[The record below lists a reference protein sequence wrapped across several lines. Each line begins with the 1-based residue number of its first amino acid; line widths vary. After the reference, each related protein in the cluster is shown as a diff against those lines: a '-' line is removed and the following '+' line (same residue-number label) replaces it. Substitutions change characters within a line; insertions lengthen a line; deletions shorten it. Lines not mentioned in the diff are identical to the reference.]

1 MGACASAVNPA
12 KRRTRHRPCR
22 RDVTF
27 LTLDSA
33 NRLRLQLPPIAVVF
47 GAGLFG
53 LLLALAAVLAAIRQ
67 PWLGMELVATA
78 PDVPPRI
85 VAISDGGPA
94 AQLAPG
100 QVLQAVHGAS
110 GTVVLLASD
119 RIEEP
124 DMLPSYAE
132 NRQFFQRQDQLATL
146 LRAGPVTLTLVS
158 PGAGVVMD
166 TAVMPAAHRPLP
178 TLPAVFWMQ
187 LSVGLAGF
195 WMGVWVWG
203 LRPGEV
209 STRYLGLVGLGLML
223 SAFAAAIYSTRELA
237 LPALLFRSLSLIN
250 HFGTLLFGAAMI
262 GLFMDYPRRLCHPRW
277 VALPAVALAGLW
289 GVDAVRPPML
299 SPLMFQGAIVLCMA
313 AIVVLVVAQRRCSR
327 RDPRARAALRWLGLG
342 VVLGAGGFVLTV
354 IVPTLLGL
362 GAVMTQGHAFL
373 FFLVIYAGLA
383 LGVARYR
390 LFELDDWAFR
400 ILFYLVG
407 VLMLVGLDALLIYG
421 VAVDR
426 LPALGVSLLLVA
438 ALYLPLRDALSR
450 WFLGYRGGH
459 AQDDFRQVLD
469 LALAPPGED
478 QPARWRELLRAMYRP
493 LSMEEAGPVDVP
505 LLEEEGLVLR
515 VPGLGRLPP
524 LRLAM
529 AEGGRR
535 LFAPRDLLR
544 LSGVMALLKHAEDSR
559 DAYEQGVAEERTR
572 IARDMHDNIGLQLM
586 SALTSPE
593 STRKDGRIR
602 AALAELRDI
611 VNNVSGMNTSFEE
624 SMADLRQEVDEDL
637 AAADIA
643 LRWHLPDTV
652 PALLPASS
660 IHALRSLVREA
671 ASNVIKHARA
681 TTVRVAIRVDDHHL
695 WVEVEDNGCGLRPET
710 SPAGNGLANLRARM
724 ASLGGR
730 FDVREVGQGV
740 CLSAAFPLPGRKGQR
755 VGPAAVASS

>member
-1 MGACASAVNPA
+1 MTP
-12 KRRTRHRPCR
+12 
-22 RDVTF
+22 
-27 LTLDSA
+27 DSA
-33 NRLRLQLPPIAVVF
+33 AGPRLQLPPIAIVF
-47 GAGLFG
+47 GGGVFG
-53 LLLALAAVLAAIRQ
+53 LLLALATVLAAIRQ
-67 PWLGMELVATA
+67 PWLGLVLSVPATEAAIRIEAVAVDGPAKQLVA
-78 PDVPPRI
+78 
-85 VAISDGGPA
+85 A
-94 AQLAPG
+94 AN
-100 QVLQAVHGAS
+100 LQAVSVGS
-110 GTVVLLASD
+110 DMVVLEASD

-124 DMLPSYAE
+124 DMLSSYAA
-132 NRQFFQRQDQLATL
+132 NRAFFQRQDRLASL
-146 LRAGPVTLTLVS
+146 LRNGPVTLTLAV
-158 PGAGVVMD
+158 PDGDQVETA
-166 TAVMPAAHRPLP
+166 AVMPADHRPLGS
-178 TLPAVFWMQ
+178 LPAVFWMQ
-187 LSVGLAGF
+187 LMVGLAGF

-203 LRPGEV
+203 LRPREG
-209 STRYLGLVGLGLML
+209 STRYLALVGLGLML

-237 LPALLFRSLSLIN
+237 LPGAVFRSLSVLN
-250 HFGTLLFGAAMI
+250 HFGTLLFGAAMV
-262 GLFMDYPRRLCHPRW
+262 GLFLGYPRRLCHPGW
-277 VALPAVALAGLW
+277 AAVPAAALAAVW
-289 GVDAVRPPML
+289 VMDAFRPKAL
-299 SPLMFQGAIVLCMA
+299 SPLMFQAAVVVCMA
-313 AIVVLVVAQRRCSR
+313 VIVVLVVLQRRSSHQ
-327 RDPRARAALRWLGLG
+327 DPRARAALRWLGLG

-354 IVPTLLGL
+354 IVPTLLSL

-390 LFELDDWAFR
+390 LFELNEWAFR

-469 LALAPPGED
+469 LVLAPPGED
-478 QPARWRELLRAMYRP
+478 QPARWRALLGVMYRP
-493 LSMEEAGPVDVP
+493 LSMDVAEPVDAP
-505 LLEEEGLVLR
+505 RLEEEGLAMR
-515 VPGLGRLPP
+515 VPGLARLPP

-535 LFAPRDLLR
+535 LFAPRDVLR

-593 STRKDGRIR
+593 SSRKDGRIR

-611 VNNVSGMNTSFEE
+611 VNNVSGMNASFED

-643 LRWHLPDTV
+643 LHWRLPDAV
-652 PALLPASS
+652 PASLPASS

-671 ASNVIKHARA
+671 TSNVIKHARA
-681 TTVRVAIRVDDHHL
+681 SAVHVTIRVDDHHL
-695 WVEVEDNGCGLRPET
+695 WVDVEDNGRGLRPE
-710 SPAGNGLANLRARM
+710 ALHGGNGLANLRARM
-724 ASLGGR
+724 ASLGGHFELR
-730 FDVREVGQGV
+730 GTAQGV
-740 CLSAAFPLPGRKGQR
+740 CLRAAFPLPGRTMSRTDGS
-755 VGPAAVASS
+755 AVSLSR